1 MRGRYATSAIVSN
14 AVARLRASSFPGSN
28 LPFPRTPPKASR
40 TLRRRTLSM
49 TSIPQALCLI
59 LNKAVASRRAVYST
73 MSSLKV
79 MIWFR
84 MTLLRKIYLSPLNP
98 RLTTLTATRLTGQIV
113 LAPSR
118 FHSQWLCHAH
128 NSSHQ
133 HGLDSIDQPGH
144 LHRRPRRSLPHLS
157 VVHSATRLLKMTAGR
172 QAPVMISIR
181 TSRPSA
187 LTTETTA

>member
-1 MRGRYATSAIVSN
+1 
-14 AVARLRASSFPGSN
+14 
-28 LPFPRTPPKASR
+28 
-40 TLRRRTLSM
+40 M

-144 LHRRPRRSLPHLS
+144 LHRRPRRSLRKCSTTSLSLCVYYTMFARGLPKGFLRRGASAAAHL
-157 VVHSATRLLKMTAGR
+157 L
-172 QAPVMISIR
+172 
-181 TSRPSA
+181 
-187 LTTETTA
+187 